1 MRAAY
6 SSTGRGQIILLYTG
20 TGCAYSR
27 GLDMLTDSQ
36 AAADRSMKLLLDS
49 PGDANHITAYGEG
62 YVDVRSKRL
71 TGSVLLTRDRLVNDW
86 APEGVHDLKAEHLE
100 GILELQPEVVLLGT
114 GKRQQFPPT
123 AVIAPLVKAGIGF
136 EIMDTAAACRT
147 YNVLLSEGRRVAAA
161 LLPLGA

>member
-1 MRAAY
+1 
-6 SSTGRGQIILLYTG
+6 
-20 TGCAYSR
+20 
-27 GLDMLTDSQ
+27 
-36 AAADRSMKLLLDS
+36 MKLQLDS
-49 PGDANHITAYGEG
+49 TDNANHITAYGEG

-71 TGSVLLTRDRLVNDW
+71 TGSVLLTRDRVVNDW
-86 APEGVHDLKAEHLE
+86 APEALHDLKAEYLE

-114 GKRQQFPPT
+114 GKCQRFPPA
-123 AVIAPLVKAGIGF
+123 AVTAPLVEAGIGF